1 MAGRPLGHAPF
12 AVRDAAGH
20 VVLRGRLG
28 RDRGRWNARWPH
40 VYVLDFGRVTRAGT
54 YTIATGGGR
63 ARVLVADPAALYGPA
78 AGRAATFFGAQRDGP
93 DVIPGSLRRAPS
105 HLLDAHATLYAPP
118 RYRGLRL
125 LARPRAIGGPVD
137 VAGGWFDAGD
147 YLKFAETASFD
158 DAALL
163 WALRQF
169 PTGVGDPAAL
179 RAEARHGTDWLLK
192 LWDAQ
197 RGTLVYQVGIG
208 DGNGGSI
215 LGDHDLWRL
224 PQRDDH
230 LASSP
235 RAAAY
240 FVSRR
245 PAFVAN
251 PGGGLI
257 SPNLAGRT
265 AAAFALC
272 AQVFAATDPAYAHR
286 CLVAGQSLYDHADT
300 HPHALLTSSPHAY
313 YDETEWRD
321 DLELAATELY
331 LATRA
336 AGDASVPHPDANR
349 YLSLATHWADA
360 YMSSRQ
366 SGQDSLNLY
375 DVSALAHYDLHGI
388 LSTPEV
394 RQLADSD
401 PNVNLSTSPGS
412 LRVDLRAQLLL
423 ARNRAATDPFGFGSV
438 SGNVDTVTHALGTA
452 VTGRLYDRLAG
463 TRDFEP
469 LARDE
474 LAWTLGANPW
484 GQSFVVG
491 TGRDF
496 PHCLAHQVANL
507 AGSLTGRGR
516 VLTGATVG
524 GPNSA
529 AAIAERGAPDGYRRC
544 VRAASAAF
552 DGRGLHYRDDVTS
565 FGTSEPTDDAAA
577 LALLAFAQR
586 ASG

>member
-1 MAGRPLGHAPF
+1 MTGRPLGHAPF
-12 AVRDAAGH
+12 TVRDAAGH

-28 RDRGRWNARWPH
+28 PDRGRWNARWPH
-40 VYVLDFGRVTRAGT
+40 VYLVELGRLSRPGA
-54 YTIATGGGR
+54 YTLVTGG
-63 ARVLVADPAALYGPA
+63 ARTRVVVGAPAALYGPA
-78 AGRAATFFGAQRDGP
+78 AARATAFFGAQRDGP
-93 DVIPGSLRRAPS
+93 NVIPGPLHRAPA
-105 HLLDAHATLYAPP
+105 HLLDARATLYAPP
-118 RYRGLRL
+118 RYRDLRL
-125 LARPRAIGGPVD
+125 LSRPRAIGGPVD
-137 VAGGWFDAGD
+137 VSGGWFDAGD

-169 PTGVGDPAAL
+169 PAGVGDPAAL

-192 LWDAQ
+192 LWDPQ
-197 RGTLVYQVGIG
+197 RRTLVYQVGIG

-235 RAAAY
+235 RARAY
-240 FVSRR
+240 FVSHR

-286 CLVAGQSLYDHADT
+286 CLVAGQTLYDQADT
-300 HPHALLTSSPHAY
+300 HPHGLLTTSPHAY

-336 AGDASVPHPDANR
+336 THDPSVPHPDANS
-349 YLSLATHWADA
+349 YLSPAAHWADA

-388 LSTPEV
+388 LSSPEV
-394 RQLADSD
+394 QQLAARD
-401 PNVNLSTSPGS
+401 PNINLSTSPGS

-423 ARNRAATDPFGFGSV
+423 ARRRAAADPFGFGSV
-438 SGNVDTVTHALGTA
+438 SGNVDTVTHALGTT
-452 VTGRLYDRLAG
+452 VTSRLYDRLTG
-463 TRDFEP
+463 TRLFEP
-469 LARDE
+469 LARGE
-474 LAWTLGANPW
+474 LNWTLGANPW

-496 PHCLAHQVANL
+496 PHCLAHEVANL

-516 VLTGATVG
+516 VLVGATVG

-529 AAIAERGAPDGYRRC
+529 AAIAQRGAPDGYRRC
-544 VRAASAAF
+544 ARGALAVF

-577 LALLAFAQR
+577 LALLAFAQG